1 MNISDDGKTIKLKK
15 DVVKNIAIVFLAIML
30 ILTFFSNSIMNR
42 SLPEVATESINS
54 GTITEK
60 IRGTGNVEA
69 EDPYNVTVSETRK
82 ISSVAVNEGDDVTK
96 GQVLFY
102 FEDEESEELATAE
115 KELEDLIYK
124 YTVGALTGEMTDQ
137 AYHNATT
144 GNVLSMGAYEARIE
158 AAKSRVKTAQDNVD
172 SLTRQ
177 IAVLDGSSD
186 RYSGT
191 INDAKLDL
199 EKAQIELEKARTTY
213 TELKATVD
221 AGDGGAAAAQS
232 EYELANAQYENAKV
246 QYGSAKQKYDSVQGV
261 VLAIV
266 KATSGTEFDE
276 FKAKYNSVVTGDDIA
291 KLIFGDDTIVVN
303 ANAWNDWVIITKYD
317 VTSTANYNAFI
328 TASEDITKAEAALT
342 AAKTNADDKR
352 SAKDA
357 ANSKAAAYYDA
368 KSKLSGAESKFNDA
382 KNRVDELQTYISSL
396 TNDQAANSLGNKELA
411 TQLTIKKADA
421 ELELAKAKEDQTQLL
436 MDISKT
442 LDLTNQNSIIK
453 EQQEKVEKLREKATG
468 ATVVAPV
475 DGKVLTIGKKA
486 GETSSA
492 SEPLA
497 TIQVTGKPMRLS
509 ITVTTEQAKKV
520 NVGDKAELQNSWY
533 YSDEMKITLTK
544 IANDPNSPRKNK
556 ILMFN
561 VEGDVVNG
569 ESLSISIGQRSRE
582 YDKVVPNS
590 AIREDNRGKFI
601 YIIEEKGTPF
611 GNRYK
616 AKRID
621 VEVLATDDTRTAINA
636 DVSDWS
642 YVITTSN
649 KPIEA
654 GQQVRFVEK

>member
-186 RYSGT
+186 GYSGT

-232 EYELANAQYENAKV
+232 EYELANVQYENAKV
-246 QYGSAKQKYDSVQGV
+246 QYGSAKQKYDGVQGV
-261 VLAIV
+261 VWTAV
-266 KATSGTEFDE
+266 KSTSGTELVN
-276 FKAKYNSVVTGDDIA
+276 FKEKYDSVATGDDIA

-342 AAKTNADDKR
+342 AAKTNVDDKR

-368 KSKLSGAESKFNDA
+368 KSQLSGAESKFNDA

-616 AKRID
+616 AKRVD

>member
-82 ISSVAVNEGDDVTK
+82 IFSVAVNEGDDVTK

-186 RYSGT
+186 GYSGT

-246 QYGSAKQKYDSVQGV
+246 QYGSAKQKYDGVQGV
-261 VLAIV
+261 VWTAV
-266 KATSGTEFDE
+266 KSTSGTELVN
-276 FKAKYNSVVTGDDIA
+276 FKEKYDSVATGDDIA

-342 AAKTNADDKR
+342 AAKTNVDDKR
-352 SAKDA
+352 LAKDA

-368 KSKLSGAESKFNDA
+368 RNKLSGAESKFNDA

-616 AKRID
+616 AKRVD